1 MKLKKFLPIILLAL
15 VLIYA
20 FLPDSGNDAA
30 VDIAG
35 DAISVVE
42 TVIDEVADGTEDKD
56 SQPQQ
61 TEPEAGI
68 DFDGYYYSKDEVA
81 LYIHSYGCLP
91 GNFVTKDEARD
102 AGWNGGSVEEYL
114 PDMAIGGDRF
124 GNREGLLPEA
134 PGRTWTECDINTN
147 GASGRGAERIVFSN
161 DGLIYYTADH
171 YENFELLYE

>member
-20 FLPDSGNDAA
+20 FLPDSGNEAA

-35 DAISVVE
+35 EAINVVE
-42 TVIDEVADGTEDKD
+42 TVIDEAAPETEDKE

-61 TEPEAGI
+61 TEPEAVI
-68 DFDGYYYSKDEVA
+68 DPDAYYYSKDEVA
-81 LYIHSYGCLP
+81 LYIHSYGRLP
-91 GNFVTKDEARD
+91 ENFVTKDEARD

-114 PDMAIGGDRF
+114 PGMAIGGDRF
-124 GNREGLLPEA
+124 GNREGLLPDA

-171 YENFELLYE
+171 YENFELLYG